1 MRSIEGGLVKNII
14 MPLFA
19 WLMCL
24 IINRKEQKTHK
35 KWLNFIS
42 LSCFCSLNPN
52 ATTVDAIY
60 KVHYKKESLF
70 LVNSEIPINPFY

>member
-14 MPLFA
+14 MPLSA

-35 KWLNFIS
+35 KWYNFIS
-42 LSCFCSLNPN
+42 LSCFCSLQLLMLF
-52 ATTVDAIY
+52 TKYII
-60 KVHYKKESLF
+60 KKESLF

>member
-35 KWLNFIS
+35 KW
-42 LSCFCSLNPN
+42 
-52 ATTVDAIY
+52 
-60 KVHYKKESLF
+60 
-70 LVNSEIPINPFY
+70 